1 MSVPSV
7 GLTLPTG
14 VAQLVEHRSPKP
26 SVESSSLSTRATN
39 NRTMF
44 KNFFHNCKES
54 YNELVHKT
62 TWPSGKELSSS
73 AVIVLVASLMIAVVV
88 YLMDK
93 CFQLIMSNIIYP

>member
-1 MSVPSV
+1 MSVPSA

-26 SVESSSLSTRATN
+26 SVESSSLSTRAKN

-62 TWPSGKELSSS
+62 TWPTGKELASS

-93 CFQLIMSNIIYP
+93 FFQVIMTNIIYP

>member
-26 SVESSSLSTRATN
+26 SVESSSLSTRAKN

>member
-26 SVESSSLSTRATN
+26 SVESSSLSTRARKE
-39 NRTMF
+39 RTMF
-44 KNFFHNCKES
+44 KNFIHNCKES

-62 TWPSGKELSSS
+62 TWPTGKELASS

-93 CFQLIMSNIIYP
+93 FFQVIMTNIIYP

>member
-26 SVESSSLSTRATN
+26 SVESSSLSTRAKN

-62 TWPSGKELSSS
+62 TWPSAKELTSS

>member
-26 SVESSSLSTRATN
+26 SVESSSLSTRAKN

-93 CFQLIMSNIIYP
+93 FFQVIMTNIIYP

>member
-1 MSVPSV
+1 MSAPFGV
-7 GLTLPTG
+7 LTLPTG

-26 SVESSSLSTRATN
+26 SVESSSLSTRAKN

-62 TWPSGKELSSS
+62 TWPSGKELASS
-73 AVIVLVASLMIAVVV
+73 AVVVLVASLMIAVVV

-93 CFQLIMSNIIYP
+93 CFQVIMSNIIYP

>member
-1 MSVPSV
+1 MSAPFGV
-7 GLTLPTG
+7 LTLPTG

-26 SVESSSLSTRATN
+26 SVESSSLSTRAKSKG
-39 NRTMF
+39 TMF

-62 TWPSGKELSSS
+62 TWPSSKELTSS

-88 YLMDK
+88 YLMDE
-93 CFQLIMSNIIYP
+93 CFQVIMSKIIYP

>member
-26 SVESSSLSTRATN
+26 SVESSSLSTRAKN

-93 CFQLIMSNIIYP
+93 CFQFIMSNIIYP

>member
-26 SVESSSLSTRATN
+26 SVESSSLSTRASII
-39 NRTMF
+39 
-44 KNFFHNCKES
+44 HNCKES

-62 TWPSGKELSSS
+62 TWPTGKELASS

-93 CFQLIMSNIIYP
+93 CFQVIMSNIIYP

>member
-1 MSVPSV
+1 MSVLSV

-26 SVESSSLSTRATN
+26 SVESSSLSTRAKN

>member
-1 MSVPSV
+1 MSAPFGV
-7 GLTLPTG
+7 LTLPTG

-26 SVESSSLSTRATN
+26 SVESSSLSTRAKRK
-39 NRTMF
+39 RTMF
-44 KNFFHNCKES
+44 KNFIHNCKES

-62 TWPSGKELSSS
+62 TWPTSKELASS

-93 CFQLIMSNIIYP
+93 CFQVIMSNIIYP

>member
-1 MSVPSV
+1 MSVPGA

-26 SVESSSLSTRATN
+26 SVESSSLSTRAKSKG
-39 NRTMF
+39 TMF

-62 TWPSGKELSSS
+62 TWPSGKELTSS
-73 AVIVLVASLMIAVVV
+73 AVIVLVASLMIAIVV
-88 YLMDK
+88 YLMDE
-93 CFQLIMSNIIYP
+93 CFQVIMTNIIYP

>member
-1 MSVPSV
+1 MSAPSGV
-7 GLTLPTG
+7 LTLTTG

-26 SVESSSLSTRATN
+26 SVESSSLSTRAKN

-62 TWPSGKELSSS
+62 TWPSGKELTSS

>member
-1 MSVPSV
+1 M

-26 SVESSSLSTRATN
+26 SVESSSLSTRAKN

-54 YNELVHKT
+54 YYELVHKT